1 MKPVVI
7 YTREFCSYCSR
18 ALSLLQRKGVEFEQ
32 IDATMD
38 QNLRAE
44 MREKSG
50 RSTFPQVLIGG
61 TPIGGSD
68 ELHALDAS
76 GELDALLNA

>member
-1 MKPVVI
+1 MQPVVI
-7 YTREFCSYCSR
+7 YTREFCSYCAR
-18 ALSLLQRKGVEFEQ
+18 ALALLKRKGIEFEQ

-38 QNLRAE
+38 QAKRAE

-50 RSTFPQVLIGG
+50 GATFPQVLIGG
-61 TPIGGSD
+61 KPIGGSD

>member
-1 MKPVVI
+1 MQPVVI
-7 YTREFCSYCSR
+7 YTREFCAYCAR
-18 ALSLLQRKGVEFEQ
+18 ALALLQRKGIEFEQ
-32 IDATMD
+32 LDATMD

-50 RSTFPQVLIGG
+50 RSTFPQVFIGG
-61 TPIGGSD
+61 KPIGGSD
-68 ELHALDAS
+68 ELHALDAN